1 MPGSERL
8 ARPRRVAAIALGV
21 VAVIA
26 VAACEA
32 GSNAQG
38 DDIASTVPELSPTQ
52 VPPNAAPV
60 TTTTAPA
67 EPTSTSTVSTI
78 PGISTTSTVSASGTV
93 TSTTAEPSTTTT
105 VPTTTRCTTVA
116 HIGDSTSVALFEPEF
131 MPDPGDALPA
141 QYERVGVLA
150 LYTEVSGGRSIVET
164 LGGEENAFDT
174 VVRLREMGYGG
185 CWVVTLGTNDA
196 ANVAIGGVPDLTT
209 RLDRMM
215 FLFGSDPVLWV
226 DAVTNLDDGPY
237 ADVNM
242 QSWNA
247 VLDAAEARFPTL
259 RVLRWS
265 DVALDEWFVS
275 DGIHYTTGGAAWR
288 SHAIADALVA
298 AFPAGGP

>member
-1 MPGSERL
+1 M
-8 ARPRRVAAIALGV
+8 RVAA
-21 VAVIA
+21 
-26 VAACEA
+26 
-32 GSNAQG
+32 
-38 DDIASTVPELSPTQ
+38 TM
-52 VPPNAAPV
+52 
-60 TTTTAPA
+60 
-67 EPTSTSTVSTI
+67 TS
-78 PGISTTSTVSASGTV
+78 
-93 TSTTAEPSTTTT
+93 
-105 VPTTTRCTTVA
+105 CTTVA
-116 HIGDSTSVALFEPEF
+116 HIGDSTSVGLFEPEF

-150 LYTEVSGGRSIVET
+150 LYTEVSGGRSTVET

-174 VVRLREMGYGG
+174 VVRLRDMGYRG

-226 DAVTNLDDGPY
+226 DAVTRLDDGPY
-237 ADVNM
+237 ADINM
-242 QSWNA
+242 QAWNE

-259 RVLRWS
+259 RVLHWS

-275 DGIHYTTGGAAWR
+275 DGIHYTSGGAAWR

-298 AFPAGGP
+298 AFPAGVP

>member
-1 MPGSERL
+1 MHGED
-8 ARPRRVAAIALGV
+8 
-21 VAVIA
+21 
-26 VAACEA
+26 E
-32 GSNAQG
+32 
-38 DDIASTVPELSPTQ
+38 D
-52 VPPNAAPV
+52 AAPESSAARSTATIAATTTIAAGV
-60 TTTTAPA
+60 TTPLDTRPTTSSTSTSLASTTTTA
-67 EPTSTSTVSTI
+67 TSAST
-78 PGISTTSTVSASGTV
+78 TTSTTV
-93 TSTTAEPSTTTT
+93 RVAATMTS
-105 VPTTTRCTTVA
+105 CTTVA
-116 HIGDSTSVALFEPEF
+116 HIGDSTSVGLFEPEF

-150 LYTEVSGGRSIVET
+150 LYTEVSGGRSTVET

-174 VVRLREMGYGG
+174 VVRLRDMGYRG

-226 DAVTNLDDGPY
+226 DAVTRLDDGPY
-237 ADVNM
+237 ADINM
-242 QSWNA
+242 QAWNE

-259 RVLRWS
+259 RVLHWS

-275 DGIHYTTGGAAWR
+275 DGIHYTSGGAAWR

-298 AFPAGGP
+298 AFPAGVP